1 MTMVE
6 DLYIFSKVV
15 EPLLIQCFL
24 ILSIQGSRGFEI
36 LFKQCPLRVN
46 ITVLHFYFI
55 NMSLLWLITRFTS
68 LLGTVMEFKPK
79 SLKIRTEQQ
88 KSWDWH

>member
-36 LFKQCPLRVN
+36 LFQTVSFKSEYYSVTFLLHKCV
-46 ITVLHFYFI
+46 ITLANY
-55 NMSLLWLITRFTS
+55 
-68 LLGTVMEFKPK
+68 
-79 SLKIRTEQQ
+79 
-88 KSWDWH
+88 